1 MEAPFGSLTNVCGYS
16 QNQSQGIELDVQKDE
31 GCVETKVKGAAE
43 MAAGGWL
50 CVKEKKSWYG
60 SHGR

>member
-1 MEAPFGSLTNVCGYS
+1 
-16 QNQSQGIELDVQKDE
+16 
-31 GCVETKVKGAAE
+31 VETKVKGAAE